1 MKDQHGSS
9 VLIETE
15 QEQKAPQLSWATCWG
30 MIRTRGLS
38 PSQKSTLFNLVQNI
52 MTNGE
57 RLFRTR
63 LRERPD
69 CGLCGEEPDDR
80 KHMFTCPT
88 FSKTSTGLQKLLN
101 HLTGKPFKM
110 ENLAILHIEL
120 EDPNLQLPLTFFLA
134 EVVKNLSAQRKA
146 KKREDL
152 VLLKANIL
160 AKVSFLEQ
168 IPNLAYASTTIDTWL
183 KTFFATPALD
193 PAASK
198 GPPPPPSTNM
208 AKGTGRVGEAHR
220 CDGEITNSSNYN
232 FLSCIAERATS
243 SQPAQQHRSRKFSC
257 QLLLQPSKTRH
268 TAQLGHPGRD
278 SDTEQFS
285 S

>member
-1 MKDQHGSS
+1 MDKLSPTD
-9 VLIETE
+9 
-15 QEQKAPQLSWATCWG
+15 PQVSWPTCWD

-63 LRERPD
+63 LKERPD
-69 CGLCGEEPDDR
+69 CGSCGEEPDDR
-80 KHMFTCPT
+80 KHMFTCAT
-88 FSKTSTGLQKLLN
+88 FSRTSTGLQKLLN

-120 EDPNLQLPLTFFLA
+120 EDPNLQFPLTFFLA

-152 VLLKANIL
+152 MLLKANIL

-183 KTFFATPALD
+183 KTFFATPALA
-193 PAASK
+193 PTAPK

-208 AKGTGRVGEAHR
+208 ATGTGGRRTGVIGKVQTHL
-220 CDGEITNSSNYN
+220 ITT
-232 FLSCIAERATS
+232 FFHA
-243 SQPAQQHRSRKFSC
+243 
-257 QLLLQPSKTRH
+257 
-268 TAQLGHPGRD
+268 
-278 SDTEQFS
+278 
-285 S
+285 